1 MRQRERDMCIA
12 AKIRDEYNEAT
23 RLLEMPGRSLQAK
36 TLRLKRM
43 LGVLGEWFERDFHNN
58 PDVGLLVT
66 ERGIAA
72 FNAALA
78 DVLPALPERSVVQA
92 ERKTNAD

>member
-12 AKIRDEYNEAT
+12 SKIRDEYNECT
-23 RLLEMPGRSLQAK
+23 RLLEIPGRSLKTK

-43 LGVLGEWFERDFHNN
+43 LGVLDEWFERDFHNN
-58 PDVGLLVT
+58 SDVGLLVT

-78 DVLPALPERSVVQA
+78 DVLPALPERSATLSESNEV
-92 ERKTNAD
+92 KP

>member
-1 MRQRERDMCIA
+1 MQKRERDMCIA
-12 AKIRDEYNEAT
+12 SKIRDEYSECT
-23 RLLEMPGRSLQAK
+23 RLLEAKRSSLQAK

-43 LGVLGEWFERDFHNN
+43 LGVLGEWFGRDFHNN

-72 FNAALA
+72 FSAALA
-78 DVLPALPERSVVQA
+78 DVLPAFPERSAVLS
-92 ERKTNAD
+92 ESKEKP